1 MTQPLPV
8 TDIQNQSDLNGS
20 APPSPQ
26 VSPPTPKPRPVSR
39 TRDHLANERTYL
51 AWMRTAIALIGFGVL
66 IARLRYLVSPD
77 VPGTGYGWALGLML
91 ACIGLLTVLLSTW
104 HYFAVLNA
112 IESNTYEPNSRW
124 VILFSLVVT
133 LMGAGVLY
141 VLFAVP
147 ATVKGSLV
155 M

>member
-1 MTQPLPV
+1 MTQRSSATDLHSDDLPE
-8 TDIQNQSDLNGS
+8 TLPTLAQ
-20 APPSPQ
+20 PPQ
-26 VSPPTPKPRPVSR
+26 KLGSR

-77 VPGTGYGWALGLML
+77 VPGTGQGWLVGLALC
-91 ACIGLLTVLLSTW
+91 CIGLITVLLSTW
-104 HYFAVLNA
+104 HYFAVLDA
-112 IESNTYEPNSRW
+112 IEGNTYEPNSRW

-133 LMGAGVLY
+133 LMGMGVLY
-141 VLFAVP
+141 VLFSAP
-147 ATVKGSLV
+147 ATVKGFAV

>member
-1 MTQPLPV
+1 MTQTPQFA
-8 TDIQNQSDLNGS
+8 DIQGDRNGDAS
-20 APPSPQ
+20 LAPSPEP
-26 VSPPTPKPRPVSR
+26 SKKPTSR

-77 VPGTGYGWALGLML
+77 VPGTGQGWLVGLGLSS
-91 ACIGLLTVLLSTW
+91 IGLTTVLLSTW

-133 LMGAGVLY
+133 LLGAGVLY
-141 VLFAVP
+141 VLFSAP
-147 ATVKGSLV
+147 ATVKGFPLG
-155 M
+155 